1 MKQSRV
7 LFSLIF
13 FSSFNC
19 EFWRSNQS
27 KITVILYWMECFFL
41 FHKYIKIMNHV
52 RFDCYGNIYLEV
64 SKFNVDLLQNILAS

>member
-1 MKQSRV
+1 
-7 LFSLIF
+7 
-13 FSSFNC
+13 
-19 EFWRSNQS
+19 
-27 KITVILYWMECFFL
+27 MECFFL